1 LLVHYDEGDSYDVVA
16 TNSDD
21 VTVLCAQCEVG
32 PAEHMQLAAPKKMK
46 LESVKKEVDAIDHQA
61 NNAAMAATL
70 ALHNTAASAGGL
82 QVKQEAVKQEVKQ
95 EAVKQEVKQE
105 AVKQEGGTSHG
116 ANNSAM
122 LACVLSHQLRPLAL
136 CAACSKKRE
145 SSETAP
151 GGGQHSTKRS
161 RFL

>member
-1 LLVHYDEGDSYDVVA
+1 LLVRYDDGDSYDVVA
-16 TNSDD
+16 TNSED
-21 VTVLCAQCEVG
+21 VTVLCARCEVG

-46 LESVKKEVDAIDHQA
+46 LESVKKEVGAIDHQA

-82 QVKQEAVKQEVKQ
+82 QVKQ

-151 GGGQHSTKRS
+151 VGGGQHTTKKS
-161 RFL
+161 RFD

>member
-95 EAVKQEVKQE
+95 EAVKQE
-105 AVKQEGGTSHG
+105 GGTSHG